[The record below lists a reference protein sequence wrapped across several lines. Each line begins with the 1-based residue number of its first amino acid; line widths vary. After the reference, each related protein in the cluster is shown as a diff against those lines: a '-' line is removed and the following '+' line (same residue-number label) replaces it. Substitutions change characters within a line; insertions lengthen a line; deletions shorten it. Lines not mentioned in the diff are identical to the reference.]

1 MAGRLSLPRRLCPAA
16 LASLLGSVLLSACP
30 EDEDRGRPDAGLEAI
45 TLLAVAPDSLVP
57 GSTLVITGDGF
68 LDASVADSYL
78 ALVGTLGGATVNVQ
92 LPATFVDFDE
102 LHVALTP
109 DVLALLPAA
118 MGDLVGNAQVVV
130 DYRPTA
136 TRIASAPLQVT
147 LAFASTLEPVLDS
160 LQDGGVIYVND
171 AIPVEGAGF
180 LLGGAEGTT
189 LARVEGCFERQDAP
203 GECVPVAPA
212 EMPLVPVDPLDRTS
226 ATFAFSPIIAGIH
239 PGSFTGT
246 VRLRSVHPSGE
257 VIDGPGSADVHYN
270 LIPTEIIAAG
280 TSNGTGASL
289 GQYIDIDGGGFL
301 GGDDGLTILQLDGS
315 YTPDGSPEGAPVSLQ
330 LIPEFV
336 DGRRVRYVINEE
348 DGLGMA
354 IDVRLDTGIFDGTMA
369 PVVSYGADELVG
381 PATPL
386 MFAILPVKQVVWVRF
401 QPSYVESLRVFGL
414 RALDSMIRARIL
426 LVLRRDYETVNI
438 EFREEEPTDFA
449 LFGTVDISGPDP
461 NGLDL
466 LGYDNSHGKDLGNVR
481 LFDSVG
487 GVNALTQQD
496 GFPGFGGVFI
506 ESLFAFS
513 THPPTGNESEVSDPL
528 FDDIFDPFRPDE
540 GTPFTSADL
549 SMGQVPVLTS
559 GGGCPTDERLYQAAC
574 AVWVLGSMIGT
585 TTSHENGHALGL
597 ADPLGT
603 RFHNLGDAPN
613 RLMDAGGARTL
624 NERAELNGEGPAV
637 FCDDEYQY
645 LREILPSTEPET
657 TIERPYC

>member
-1 MAGRLSLPRRLCPAA
+1 VRAIWSRLAL
-16 LASLLGSVLLSACP
+16 LASLVGAPLLTACP
-30 EDEDRGRPDAGLEAI
+30 EEEERGRPDPGLEAI
-45 TLLAVAPDSLVP
+45 TLLSVAPDAIVP
-57 GSTLVITGDGF
+57 GTTLVIRGEDF
-68 LDASVADSYL
+68 LDGSVADSTL
-78 ALVGTLGGATVNVQ
+78 ALIGSIGGASVNVH

-102 LHVALTP
+102 LQVVLTP
-109 DVLALLPAA
+109 DVMLLLPAQ
-118 MGDLVGNAQVVV
+118 VGSFVGTAQVVSN
-130 DYRPTA
+130 YRPTA
-136 TRIASAPLQVT
+136 TQIASPPLSVT
-147 LAFASTLEPVLDS
+147 LELATTLEPVLADV
-160 LQDGGVIYVND
+160 QVGGLIYVND
-171 AIPVEGAGF
+171 PLPIEGDGF
-180 LLGGAEGTT
+180 LLGGVEGST
-189 LARVEGCFERQDAP
+189 LAVVEGCFELDEAP
-203 GECVPVAPA
+203 GDCAPVGPV
-212 EMPLVPVDPLDRTS
+212 EVPLVPLDPEDRTR
-226 ATFAFSPIIAGIH
+226 ATFAFSPAIAGIR
-239 PGSFTGT
+239 PGYFNGTIALRNTHASGEIVDGTSIADVDYQMLATEILATGT
-246 VRLRSVHPSGE
+246 SS
-257 VIDGPGSADVHYN
+257 
-270 LIPTEIIAAG
+270 
-280 TSNGTGASL
+280 GTGASL

-301 GGDDGLTILQLDGS
+301 GGTEGLTILELDGT

-336 DGRRVRYVINEE
+336 DGRRVRYVINED
-348 DGLGMA
+348 DGLGTA
-354 IDVRLDTGIFDGTMA
+354 IDVRLATGIFDGTMT
-369 PVVSYGADELVG
+369 PLVSYGGDEVEG
-381 PATPL
+381 PALPL

-401 QPSYVESLRVFGL
+401 QASYVESLRVFGL
-414 RALDSMIRARIL
+414 RALDSMIRERIL
-426 LVLRRDYETVNI
+426 EVMRRDYETINI

-466 LGYDNSHGKDLGNVR
+466 LGYDNSHGKDIGNER
-481 LFDSVG
+481 LFDNVG

-513 THPPTGNESEVSDPL
+513 EHPPEGDESDVSDPV

-549 SMGQVPVLTS
+549 AMGQVPKLTS

-597 ADPLGT
+597 ADPLGM

-624 NERAELNGEGPAV
+624 NERAELAGEGPAM

-645 LREILPSTEPET
+645 LREVLPSSEPET
-657 TIERPYC
+657 TVVRPYC